1 MFEGYLF
8 TCAQKRKALNYAIA
22 AFDESAYRLVVS
34 QLEDRYKLIIEGS
47 PCSAVADIEEA
58 LTDMAGHS
66 ADLIISRMHTYLR
79 SLRSESTKTSQTER

>member
-8 TCAQKRKALNYAIA
+8 TCAQKRKALNYALT

-47 PCSAVADIEEA
+47 PCSAVADIEAA
-58 LTDMAGHS
+58 LRDMAGSS
-66 ADLIISRMHTYLR
+66 ADLIISRMHAYLR
-79 SLRSESTKTSQTER
+79 SLQLEPAKESQTKH